1 MREKF
6 VDQLMYQSMVGIL
19 IFLTHSRP
27 YISFAVSCVIEYL
40 GAPRQNHFIPAK
52 RILRCIK
59 GTTFYGIF
67 YPHASTIELISY
79 TNSDWGRDLDKR
91 RSTSSMVFKLGPAPI
106 HWSSKLQ
113 PTIAMSTTKTKY
125 QTLAEGAKEI
135 VWLHNLLVD
144 MHILQEGPTMLFCD
158 NQSSIIKTC
167 EEPCLSCKNKKH

>member
-52 RILRCIK
+52 RILQCIK

-91 RSTSSMVFKLGPAPI
+91 RSTSSMVFKSGHVPI
-106 HWSSKLQ
+106 H
-113 PTIAMSTTKTKY
+113 
-125 QTLAEGAKEI
+125 
-135 VWLHNLLVD
+135 
-144 MHILQEGPTMLFCD
+144 
-158 NQSSIIKTC
+158 
-167 EEPCLSCKNKKH
+167 